1 MTVTYRLLKLEQ
13 TDRLLRPWR
22 RIRDTA
28 KPRGGWIRAV
38 REALGMTTVQLA
50 QRLSV
55 SQQAVAAFEKNEVTG
70 KITLDSLAKLA
81 RAMDCRV
88 VYAIVPHASSLTEMR
103 RARARALAEQQLKR
117 VSHSM
122 KLEDQGVNA
131 REEKRQLEQLTDELL
146 RGSPKNLWD

>member
-13 TDRLLRPWR
+13 TDQLLRPWR
-22 RIRDTA
+22 RLTDTA

-50 QRLSV
+50 KRLGV
-55 SQQAVAAFEKNEVTG
+55 TQQAVTAFEKNEATG
-70 KITLDSLAKLA
+70 KITLESLEKLA
-81 RAMDCRV
+81 SAMDCRI
-88 VYAIVPHASSLTEMR
+88 VYAVVPNASPLAEMR
-103 RARARALAEQQLKR
+103 RARARALAERQVKR

-122 KLEDQGVNA
+122 KLEDQGVGA

-146 RGSPKNLWD
+146 RGSPRKLWD